1 MSIITKY
8 DGKHQTFCTIIYKND
23 SLGKAVIYR
32 TVICMMYLWEFIC
45 EVGSFGLFPG
55 GEGHHH
61 LIGETAVSVL
71 TDNFV
76 TFKPLCDRKLL
87 VIYGKGI
94 VAVYI
99 AEKSKKQRP
108 GEGPRL
114 AFVIAEIFDFQTNL
128 LHDLAMHSFF
138 NCLTNFCETGDQG
151 ILFKTPAFVFGADDL
166 VTVCDADDHSRHKY
180 RVFLASTGRT
190 VHHTF
195 LLVMYHRLTT
205 ASTETAVTIPEPELI
220 SSDHC
225 EREIL
230 WLYITEFTV
239 FIKTIAWQQSSVQIR
254 NQVKTFLVNR
264 EKINIIFI

>member
-8 DGKHQTFCTIIYKND
+8 DGKYQTFYVIIYKND

-61 LIGETAVSVL
+61 LISETAVSVL

-76 TFKPLCDRKLL
+76 TFKPLCDGKLL

-138 NCLTNFCETGDQG
+138 NCLTNFCETGD
-151 ILFKTPAFVFGADDL
+151 
-166 VTVCDADDHSRHKY
+166 
-180 RVFLASTGRT
+180 
-190 VHHTF
+190 
-195 LLVMYHRLTT
+195 
-205 ASTETAVTIPEPELI
+205 
-220 SSDHC
+220 
-225 EREIL
+225 
-230 WLYITEFTV
+230 
-239 FIKTIAWQQSSVQIR
+239 
-254 NQVKTFLVNR
+254 
-264 EKINIIFI
+264 

>member
-8 DGKHQTFCTIIYKND
+8 DGKHQTFCAIIYKND

-76 TFKPLCDRKLL
+76 TFKPLCDGKLL

-114 AFVIAEIFDFQTNL
+114 AFVIAEILYLKANF
-128 LHDLAMHSFF
+128 LHYFSVNSFF
-138 NCLTNFCETGDQG
+138 NGFSDFCKACNESV
-151 ILFKTPAFVFGADDL
+151 AFESTSFIFGQDDFIS
-166 VTVCDADDHSRHKY
+166 VCDSYDYCRTQD
-180 RVFLASTGRT
+180 RVLLIAAGRAF
-190 VHHTF
+190 HHTF
-195 LLVMYHRLTT
+195 FL
-205 ASTETAVTIPEPELI
+205 AV
-220 SSDHC
+220 
-225 EREIL
+225 
-230 WLYITEFTV
+230 
-239 FIKTIAWQQSSVQIR
+239 
-254 NQVKTFLVNR
+254 
-264 EKINIIFI
+264 